1 MKTKILIICLLLCL
15 SGCLNGDATRTTTF
29 PDGRVVVDEVHYQRF
44 MLGQKIDYLRLGDM
58 EMRGQES
65 EFMMGFK
72 FGQASAIIGGQP

>member
-1 MKTKILIICLLLCL
+1 MKTILITICLLCL
-15 SGCLNGDATRTTTF
+15 AGCLNGDATRTTTY

-65 EFMMGFK
+65 EFALGFK
-72 FGQASAIIGGQP
+72 YGRASVTVGEQP